1 MARGSS
7 RRRWAMRVRP
17 AVLMERWKPG
27 ERRSGRLIA
36 VLAGACLSYLLLYA
50 FVTLH
55 RGQPYPF
62 GDFFAL
68 WSYAKIAIAHAPA
81 ELYDPGALHSA
92 QVALGMEPG
101 QQNPF
106 PYPPSFLLILWPL
119 GFLAYTPAYALWIAA
134 TFGFYVW
141 ATAERSARAVTTAIA
156 ILAPTS
162 TIMLVAGQS
171 GFLAGALAIGG
182 LRLVRTRPILAGV
195 LLGLLS
201 YKPQLWLLV
210 PIALI
215 AARAWRS
222 IAAIG
227 LTIAV
232 LVVLTSMAFGWSV
245 WPAWLASLPAYSRD
259 FDAGAI
265 RYHLMPTITANLQM
279 LGLSL
284 SESRFVQSAV
294 AVGIAILI
302 WRIYRPGATRKAAS
316 VLLAGTFLA
325 TPHAFVYDLP
335 MLTGAITG
343 FVAEKLRFDDGFDL
357 AEIAVLIFALAFPAL
372 MMFAGPHIPLS
383 TLPEL
388 LLFGLVL
395 ARPRTRLE
403 GPARR
408 GATDSPLSE
417 T

>member
-1 MARGSS
+1 MARGVG
-7 RRRWAMRVRP
+7 RRRWVMRARP
-17 AVLMERWKPG
+17 AFLAARWTPG

-36 VLAGACLSYLLLYA
+36 VLAGTCLSYLLLYA

-55 RGQPYPF
+55 RGERYPF

-81 ELYDPGALHSA
+81 ELYDPAALHAA
-92 QVALGMEPG
+92 QVALGMEAG

-119 GFLAYTPAYALWIAA
+119 GFLSYLSAYALWIAV
-134 TFGFYVW
+134 TFGLYVW
-141 ATAERSARAVTTAIA
+141 ATVERSAQALTTAIA

-182 LRLVRTRPILAGV
+182 LRLIRTRPILAGV

-215 AARAWRS
+215 AARAWRTL
-222 IAAIG
+222 AAIG
-227 LTIAV
+227 LTIAA
-232 LVVLTSMAFGWSV
+232 LVALTSIAFGWSI

-265 RYHLMPTITANLQM
+265 RYHLMPTVTANLQM
-279 LGLSL
+279 FGVSL
-284 SESRFVQSAV
+284 SAARLIQLAV
-294 AVGIAILI
+294 AAGIAILI
-302 WRIYRPGATRKAAS
+302 WRCFRSGATRQAAS
-316 VLLAGTFLA
+316 ALLAGTFLA

-343 FVAEKLRFDDGFDL
+343 FVAEKLRIDDGFSL
-357 AEIAVLIFALAFPAL
+357 AEIAVLVFALAFPAL
-372 MMFAGPHIPLS
+372 MMFAGPHIPVS
-383 TLPEL
+383 TLPEV

-395 ARPRTRLE
+395 ARPRTRPE
-403 GPARR
+403 GPTQR
-408 GATDSPLSE
+408 GGTDPQLSE